1 MSKIDEIAEQAAA
14 KRYPDTNGST
24 SVENFYPYKDSE
36 IQAIK
41 QNAFADGYCRALV
54 DLYPVV
60 KPEDVDPKKLYWV
73 WLHGDSEWG
82 ISRGFDASDSSIL
95 SILGPIL
102 SPDQIVMGEDGGWWI
117 AP

>member
-1 MSKIDEIAEQAAA
+1 MSKIEEIAIQKANDWRD
-14 KRYPDTNGST
+14 KYLDTWT
-24 SVENFYPYKDSE
+24 ESE
-36 IQAIK
+36 AEIARD
-41 QNAFADGYCRALV
+41 AFADGYCMAIE

-102 SPDQIVMGEDGGWWI
+102 SPDQIVMGKDGG
-117 AP
+117 

>member
-1 MSKIDEIAEQAAA
+1 MSKIEEIAMKKADKWRDEYLDAW
-14 KRYPDTNGST
+14 T
-24 SVENFYPYKDSE
+24 ESE
-36 IQAIK
+36 AEIARD
-41 QNAFADGYCRALV
+41 AFADGYRMAIA

-60 KPEDVDPKKLYWV
+60 KREDVDPKNLYWV

-102 SPDQIVMGEDGGWWI
+102 SPDQIVMGEDGG
-117 AP
+117 